1 MTMNNLILTPIPLED
16 LLKQFKEIVEAAIN
30 AKQQK
35 DIGEKLISPKEAC
48 KIFQPNISRVTLD
61 AWTASEKLIR
71 YDIGG
76 RVYYRYSEIIE
87 AAKTLKRYKK

>member
-1 MTMNNLILTPIPLED
+1 MNNLVLTPIPLAE
-16 LLKQFKEIVEAAIN
+16 LLAKFQEIVEAAIN
-30 AKQQK
+30 AKHQK

-48 KIFQPNISRVTLD
+48 KIFQPSISRVTLD

>member
-61 AWTASEKLIR
+61 TWTASEKLIR
-71 YDIGG
+71 YDIG
-76 RVYYRYSEIIE
+76 YRL
-87 AAKTLKRYKK
+87 LK